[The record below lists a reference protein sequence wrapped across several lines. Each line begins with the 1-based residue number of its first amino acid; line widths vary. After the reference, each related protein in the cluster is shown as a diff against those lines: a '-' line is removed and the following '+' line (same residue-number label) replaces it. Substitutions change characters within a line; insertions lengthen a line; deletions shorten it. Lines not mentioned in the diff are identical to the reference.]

1 MLSGVT
7 FWATHHQLTV
17 SPTMHFCIAQ
27 LYSTLQY
34 CEWYYMAQPTL
45 MVKYP
50 DYFVLYILNIFS
62 LHNNNAVAA
71 FKALTFEVAC
81 SSFLPGHTNLNNHTR
96 PLHCVFKTKIPHIIK
111 KVLY

>member
-1 MLSGVT
+1 
-7 FWATHHQLTV
+7 
-17 SPTMHFCIAQ
+17 
-27 LYSTLQY
+27 
-34 CEWYYMAQPTL
+34 

-111 KVLY
+111 KSIILICLLCDAVLLGRTN